1 MRGKNTLSVVVD
13 NGALDSGSATALSHK
28 ATSPAG
34 KHGFSTAKASVRS
47 LTLALTLTLTLTLTP
62 ILPLPKAIGQ
72 KPHPLG
78 LYVKGSV
85 TVGGRV
91 AVPGDG
97 IRDAHSTWACLHE
110 GDTWPHEWLVEPG
123 SQPGALRPPEP

>member
-1 MRGKNTLSVVVD
+1 M
-13 NGALDSGSATALSHK
+13 ASARPRSSLGLGVGLGLG
-28 ATSPAG
+28 PGLGLGLGLGLAG
-34 KHGFSTAKASVRS
+34 KHGFSTAKAILRS
-47 LTLALTLTLTLTLTP
+47 LTLALTPT
-62 ILPLPKAIGQ
+62 LPLTKAIGQ

-85 TVGGRV
+85 TVGGRL
-91 AVPGDG
+91 ALPGDG